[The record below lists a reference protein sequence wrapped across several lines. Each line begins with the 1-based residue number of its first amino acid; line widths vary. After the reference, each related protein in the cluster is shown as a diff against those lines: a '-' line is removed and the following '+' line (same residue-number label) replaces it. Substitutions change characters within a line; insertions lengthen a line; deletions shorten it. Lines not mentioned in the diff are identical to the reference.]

1 MCAYVRYVQQ
11 RGQERERE
19 GDYFC
24 GTRMRLLNKDREV
37 QYNIYNDVE
46 RTKRSVVNR
55 IIIGLMNF
63 IIYQIARLVEY
74 NKYAYLCF

>member
-1 MCAYVRYVQQ
+1 
-11 RGQERERE
+11 
-19 GDYFC
+19 
-24 GTRMRLLNKDREV
+24 MRLLNKDREV

-55 IIIGLMNF
+55 IIISLMNF